1 LSSLLCV
8 VHLAWIPVT
17 SDAGLPRA
25 RIQQELEHYPGPQ
38 LAIVRYAP
46 THDPLSVEWVYNA
59 ADIDAAKV
67 VWAREMQSVQN
78 RELIK
83 YFNNRKVWLVE
94 PDSTPVK
101 VSPYVP

>member
-1 LSSLLCV
+1 LQ
-8 VHLAWIPVT
+8 
-17 SDAGLPRA
+17 RA
-25 RIQQELEHYPGPQ
+25 RIQQELENYPGPQ

-46 THDPLSVEWVYNA
+46 EHNPLSVEWVYNA

-67 VWAREMQSVQN
+67 VWAREMASVQN
-78 RELIK
+78 RELIR

-94 PDSTPVK
+94 PDSARVK